1 MNAFHHQLVVPENF
15 KLSGVAAFFTN
26 RHTQNQIKPLIK
38 QMGYG
43 HVNLFMP
50 MQRHTATAYLLEK
63 NFHYGSEVVADAVI
77 TMGKNIFIGV
87 AVADCVPILLYD
99 TQTKAIGAVHAG
111 WRGTADGILLN
122 TLTMMK
128 RHFNTNPDH
137 VHMAIGP
144 CIHRCC
150 YQVGSEIAENVAST
164 TGQGAYIEERKDG
177 LYLDLKEANR
187 LQAESFGLKNI
198 WVSDKCTFCSST
210 ELFSYRREGKNAG
223 RQGGFIGIIDGTL

>member
-1 MNAFHHQLVVPENF
+1 MNALNKHIVLPENIKF
-15 KLSGVAAFFTN
+15 NRVAAFFTN
-26 RHTQNQIKPLIK
+26 RHAQNQIKPLIK

-50 MQRHTATAYLLEK
+50 MQRHTATAYLLKEPLP
-63 NFHYGSEVVADAVI
+63 HGSEVVADAVI

-111 WRGTADGILLN
+111 WRGTANGILLN
-122 TLTMMK
+122 TLTMMD
-128 RHFNTNPDH
+128 RHFKTNPDH

-150 YQVGSEIAENVAST
+150 YQVGSEIAEKVAST
-164 TGQGAYIEERKDG
+164 TGQGVYIEERKDG

-187 LQAESFGLKNI
+187 LQAESLGLKNI
-198 WVSDKCTFCSST
+198 WVSEKCTFCSST

-223 RQGGFIGIIDGTL
+223 RQGGFIGIVEN